1 MSVGRETTTAN
12 FHPRPRTPSHLVLVD
27 VQASE
32 LLKLLR
38 AGRCSGA
45 AAKGGAG
52 ESGAG
57 VAQHVVSGK
66 LHSRVISTTKKS
78 SRRLGKK
85 RKYMTEYPVQV
96 FYIHV
101 THAKRCLSSSKVAR
115 EAVRPH
121 PPFLCFF
128 ITVQR
133 CISLGAN
140 RLHEILHPQPALDVL
155 PVTSRE
161 TSLVDE
167 HRPPEPEFHGPRNVI
182 PARRGVAFSLEV
194 SRFREEWAP
203 RRRSMRTAARC
214 FETKERWRA

>member
-12 FHPRPRTPSHLVLVD
+12 FQPRPLDTVAPGTHGCS
-27 VQASE
+27 SIE
-32 LLKLLR
+32 LLKLLS
-38 AGRCSGA
+38 AGRSAGA

-66 LHSRVISTTKKS
+66 LHSRVISTTKN
-78 SRRLGKK
+78 RVAYWE
-85 RKYMTEYPVQV
+85 KYMTEYPVQV

-115 EAVRPH
+115 EAVRPD
-121 PPFLCFF
+121 PPFLCK
-128 ITVQR
+128 TVQR

-140 RLHEILHPQPALDVL
+140 RLHEILQPQPALDVL

-182 PARRGVAFSLEV
+182 PARHRGVAFSLEV

>member
-12 FHPRPRTPSHLVLVD
+12 FQPRPLDTVAPGTHGCSSIGAVEAAERG
-27 VQASE
+27 
-32 LLKLLR
+32 KKC
-38 AGRCSGA
+38 GRRREG
-45 AAKGGAG
+45 
-52 ESGAG
+52 
-57 VAQHVVSGK
+57 
-66 LHSRVISTTKKS
+66 R
-78 SRRLGKK
+78 SRRERRRRCAACCQRQTALTRHQHNEKIESHTGKK

-115 EAVRPH
+115 EAVRPD
-121 PPFLCFF
+121 PPFLCK
-128 ITVQR
+128 TVQR

-140 RLHEILHPQPALDVL
+140 RLHEILQPQPALDVL

-182 PARRGVAFSLEV
+182 PARHRGVAFSLEV

-214 FETKERWRA
+214 FEIKERWRA